1 MTAVNAGP
9 ATATI
14 EARLPW
20 NRTGIR
26 LQAGSRYE
34 LTATGLWIDKNYEAG
49 PDGYVS
55 PNLLMRLGEFRRR
68 VPKAKWFALVGALDE
83 DESTQFVIGSRMVYT
98 PVRSGELTCFAND
111 WGSKYDNN
119 SGTLTLSV
127 NLLLQLTAAKA

>member
-1 MTAVNAGP
+1 MNAGP